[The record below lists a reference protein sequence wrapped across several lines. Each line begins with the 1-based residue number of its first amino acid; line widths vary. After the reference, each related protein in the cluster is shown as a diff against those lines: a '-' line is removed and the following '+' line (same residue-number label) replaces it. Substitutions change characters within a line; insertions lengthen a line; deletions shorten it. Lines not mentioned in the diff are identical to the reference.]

1 MNLAD
6 TNPQSIPQDPE
17 ARSLIVGVAVAGY
30 YAISSWS
37 QVLVWPATQAPYCK
51 SFALTNVDSASHADT
66 GTTDKYGWQSSIAIW
81 IVVLTMT
88 CVLRFVD
95 VRYLRPKREAF
106 DAAAYN
112 EGHPAVV
119 IEGVGK
125 VADRS
130 SEDSKADAVAVG
142 VKLVS
147 SPA

>member
-1 MNLAD
+1 
-6 TNPQSIPQDPE
+6 
-17 ARSLIVGVAVAGY
+17 
-30 YAISSWS
+30 
-37 QVLVWPATQAPYCK
+37 VWPATQAPYCK
-51 SFALTNVDSASHADT
+51 SFMPTLTLFRT
-66 GTTDKYGWQSSIAIW
+66 LTQTTDKYGWQSSIAIW

-88 CVLRFVD
+88 CVLRFID

-112 EGHPAVV
+112 EGHPAV

-142 VKLVS
+142 VKSVG

>member
-1 MNLAD
+1 M
-6 TNPQSIPQDPE
+6 
-17 ARSLIVGVAVAGY
+17 AVAGY

-51 SFALTNVDSASHADT
+51 SFVSTLTLFRTLTRTA
-66 GTTDKYGWQSSIAIW
+66 DKYGWQSSIAIW

-88 CVLRFVD
+88 CVLRFID

-106 DAAAYN
+106 DAATYN
-112 EGHPAVV
+112 EGHPAV

-130 SEDSKADAVAVG
+130 SEDSKANAVAVG
-142 VKLVS
+142 VKPVG

>member
-1 MNLAD
+1 M
-6 TNPQSIPQDPE
+6 
-17 ARSLIVGVAVAGY
+17 
-30 YAISSWS
+30 
-37 QVLVWPATQAPYCK
+37 WPATQAPYCR
-51 SFALTNVDSASHADT
+51 SSVSNFSSSRTLTR
-66 GTTDKYGWQSSIAIW
+66 TTDKYGWQSSIAIW

-88 CVLRFVD
+88 CVLRFID

-112 EGHPAVV
+112 EGHPAV

-125 VADRS
+125 VADRG

-142 VKLVS
+142 IKPVG

>member
-1 MNLAD
+1 VNLL
-6 TNPQSIPQDPE
+6 TQIQSIPQDPE

-51 SFALTNVDSASHADT
+51 SFVSTLTLLRT
-66 GTTDKYGWQSSIAIW
+66 LTRRIDKYGWQSSIAIW

-88 CVLRFVD
+88 CVLRFID

-112 EGHPAVV
+112 DGHPAI

-125 VADRS
+125 AVDRS
-130 SEDSKADAVAVG
+130 SEDSKAHAVAVG
-142 VKLVS
+142 VKSVG

>member
-1 MNLAD
+1 
-6 TNPQSIPQDPE
+6 
-17 ARSLIVGVAVAGY
+17 
-30 YAISSWS
+30 
-37 QVLVWPATQAPYCK
+37 VWPATQAPYCK
-51 SFALTNVDSASHADT
+51 SFVLTLT
-66 GTTDKYGWQSSIAIW
+66 LLRPLTCLTDKYGWQSSIAIW

-88 CVLRFVD
+88 CVLRFID

-112 EGHPAVV
+112 EGHPAV

-130 SEDSKADAVAVG
+130 SEDSKTDTVAVG
-142 VKLVS
+142 VKPVA

>member
-1 MNLAD
+1 
-6 TNPQSIPQDPE
+6 
-17 ARSLIVGVAVAGY
+17 
-30 YAISSWS
+30 
-37 QVLVWPATQAPYCK
+37 
-51 SFALTNVDSASHADT
+51 
-66 GTTDKYGWQSSIAIW
+66 
-81 IVVLTMT
+81 MT

-112 EGHPAVV
+112 EGHPAV

-130 SEDSKADAVAVG
+130 SEDSKTDAVAVG
-142 VKLVS
+142 VKPAN

>member
-1 MNLAD
+1 M
-6 TNPQSIPQDPE
+6 
-17 ARSLIVGVAVAGY
+17 
-30 YAISSWS
+30 
-37 QVLVWPATQAPYCK
+37 WPATQAPYCR
-51 SFALTNVDSASHADT
+51 SSVSNFSSSRTLTR
-66 GTTDKYGWQSSIAIW
+66 TTDKYGWQSSIAIW

-88 CVLRFVD
+88 CVLRFID

-112 EGHPAVV
+112 EGHPAV

-142 VKLVS
+142 VKLVG

>member
-1 MNLAD
+1 
-6 TNPQSIPQDPE
+6 
-17 ARSLIVGVAVAGY
+17 
-30 YAISSWS
+30 
-37 QVLVWPATQAPYCK
+37 VWPATQAPYCK
-51 SFALTNVDSASHADT
+51 SFVPVWTLLRTLT
-66 GTTDKYGWQSSIAIW
+66 GKTDKYGWQSSIAIW

-112 EGHPAVV
+112 EGHPAV

-130 SEDSKADAVAVG
+130 SEDSKTDAVAVG
-142 VKLVS
+142 VKPAN

>member
-1 MNLAD
+1 M
-6 TNPQSIPQDPE
+6 
-17 ARSLIVGVAVAGY
+17 
-30 YAISSWS
+30 
-37 QVLVWPATQAPYCK
+37 
-51 SFALTNVDSASHADT
+51 F
-66 GTTDKYGWQSSIAIW
+66 
-81 IVVLTMT
+81 TMT
-88 CVLRFVD
+88 CVLRFID

-112 EGHPAVV
+112 EGHPSV

-142 VKLVS
+142 VKPVG

>member
-1 MNLAD
+1 M
-6 TNPQSIPQDPE
+6 
-17 ARSLIVGVAVAGY
+17 
-30 YAISSWS
+30 
-37 QVLVWPATQAPYCK
+37 WPATQSPYCK
-51 SFALTNVDSASHADT
+51 SFVPMLTLFRT
-66 GTTDKYGWQSSIAIW
+66 LTKMTDRYGWQSSIAIW

-88 CVLRFVD
+88 CFLRFID

-112 EGHPAVV
+112 EGHPAV

-142 VKLVS
+142 VKHLG

>member
-1 MNLAD
+1 
-6 TNPQSIPQDPE
+6 
-17 ARSLIVGVAVAGY
+17 
-30 YAISSWS
+30 
-37 QVLVWPATQAPYCK
+37 
-51 SFALTNVDSASHADT
+51 
-66 GTTDKYGWQSSIAIW
+66 
-81 IVVLTMT
+81 MT
-88 CVLRFVD
+88 CVLRFID

-112 EGHPAVV
+112 EGHAAV

-142 VKLVS
+142 VKPVG